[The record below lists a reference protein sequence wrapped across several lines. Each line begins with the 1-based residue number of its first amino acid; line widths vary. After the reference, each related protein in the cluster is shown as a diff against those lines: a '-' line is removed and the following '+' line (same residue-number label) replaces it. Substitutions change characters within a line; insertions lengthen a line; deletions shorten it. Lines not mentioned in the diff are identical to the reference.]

1 MAEDQE
7 TENGGWNQGPGN
19 KPQRLALLYTSISQF
34 PSVKDSTAF
43 QNTTTRW
50 GLGIQNVNPGPGE
63 MVGG

>member
-7 TENGGWNQGPGN
+7 TENGGWNQGPGD
-19 KPQRLALLYTSISQF
+19 KPQRLAPPVHFYQPVPIRERLHSF
-34 PSVKDSTAF
+34 P
-43 QNTTTRW
+43 NTTTRW